1 MQGDDGTPA
10 LGDEIV
16 LQDSVIAGD
25 ATIQSTNITHFHN
38 GSKSIEKI
46 NLALVVIAIILSLTT
61 PFSENWMVSNESDIT
76 IFGGS
81 RETNFG
87 LDDAD
92 ITVCID
98 DECESENDADLS
110 DEFDNCTALI
120 EEWDITDNSTV
131 NACQKLGDAASAGN
145 TGLILLALSL
155 IFLVISSIIIG
166 LALFDK
172 RLPYFDKSPLIGAI
186 FALLSV
192 LIWYIMFPEIES
204 ENNSTMKLGA
214 AAWTVLFSAFI
225 ATFAG
230 LSSLIPEQY
239 TSIERTPGV
248 GVRATS
254 GNDVNEFVLRESM
267 SGATTLSLLDDGE
280 LFRISLARR
289 DGDNA
294 IVEDQFMTQKS
305 AITGFTH
312 QRYDWLDSGK
322 FVWWGL
328 TMSGIIVS
336 FFTASIG
343 SILFL
348 IGLILTLAQYTDPEL
363 LFFETNA
370 GKHRVLLYRI
380 GSNRE
385 LTNFSM
391 DEIDIAMG
399 KILTGDSLDGD
410 SIEAKAI
417 EIEEI
422 REAAAEEARKLAE
435 AKQIAQQTPPP
446 PVESIVA
453 PAPIQPAPPVAPT
466 PIPVS
471 NDEPEPPVESQ
482 PEPKEKEEVVEEK
495 PETALPPAPAPPP
508 IPMEIPPPPPPPTT
522 ISPAPP
528 APMEIPPPPPPPTT
542 IPPAPPTPIE
552 VPPPPPPST
561 TIQTPSPPL
570 HQLDALPP
578 PPPPPGVS
586 QPAAD
591 PFAPRP
597 VKEPT
602 SYSVQ
607 AAPREELIS
616 TDEALDLLNELSE

>member
-522 ISPAPP
+522 IPPAPP
-528 APMEIPPPPPPPTT
+528 APTT

>member
-522 ISPAPP
+522 I
-528 APMEIPPPPPPPTT
+528 
-542 IPPAPPTPIE
+542 PPAPPTPIE